1 MKTKNIKSANHKKTK
16 YLRELFENRYLY
28 LLMLPALIF
37 YAVFAYA
44 PMYGLLMA
52 FKDYN
57 ATLGVWGSEWVGLK
71 HFKNLMGDPYFLYV
85 LRNTLVMSFSR
96 IIICFPVP
104 IALAIIFNEM
114 RGTKLKRTL
123 QTVYTFPHFLS
134 WVVLSG
140 IVISALDFSGP
151 LNNLLNILG
160 FERRGFLGNEKMF
173 KPIIYLTQIW
183 KEAGWSSI
191 TYLAAIVGIDMQY
204 YEAADLDGASRFQ
217 KIWHITLPCIRPTIL
232 VLLILQ
238 IGTLMTGASF
248 DQVFNL
254 SNPAVQKAGDILDTY
269 IYRITFQT
277 DGDFSFSTA
286 VGFFMSVV
294 NFSLVIAANWFSK
307 KLDGVGILD

>member
-1 MKTKNIKSANHKKTK
+1 
-16 YLRELFENRYLY
+16 
-28 LLMLPALIF
+28 
-37 YAVFAYA
+37 
-44 PMYGLLMA
+44 
-52 FKDYN
+52 
-57 ATLGVWGSEWVGLK
+57 
-71 HFKNLMGDPYFLYV
+71 YFLYV
-85 LRNTLVMSFSR
+85 LRNTLVMSFSQ

-104 IALAIIFNEM
+104 IALAILFNEM

-151 LNNLLNILG
+151 LNNLLDILG
-160 FERRGFLGNEKMF
+160 IERQGFLGNEKMF

-277 DGDFSFSTA
+277 GGDFSFSTA
-286 VGFFMSVV
+286 VGFFASAV
-294 NFSLVIAANWFSK
+294 NFTLVIAANWFSK